1 MDPNAVGDKRLQR
14 SRAILGQLVLGRA
27 AEVAFEEIYVTEMG
41 SEEFELRDHRT
52 SRSGTDYRV
61 HNGGG
66 RPLYRLNIK
75 FHGSQF
81 QRGPELVSLPALDC
95 FALATYKIKN
105 ALDKQDEEHLPYIF
119 AIVGVPHLTGA
130 AVSRRVPDALG
141 VAAAIVAEAPGM
153 SRARDFEDEVVRF
166 LVESGSP
173 VFTDT
178 LGEIRQAN
186 WYVLSA
192 RRAFSLLREHLFE
205 RVYALRVRGFAQQ
218 FRGAELDMHFSLSKD
233 LTPLREFFRVLRD
246 EGQTK
251 VAGLLERGSM

>member
-1 MDPNAVGDKRLQR
+1 M
-14 SRAILGQLVLGRA
+14 
-27 AEVAFEEIYVTEMG
+27 
-41 SEEFELRDHRT
+41 
-52 SRSGTDYRV
+52 

-81 QRGPELVSLPALDC
+81 KRAPELVGLGATDT

-130 AVSRRVPDALG
+130 VVAQRLPEALG
-141 VAAAIVAEAPGM
+141 EAAAIIAEAPGM
-153 SRARDFEDEVVRF
+153 TRARDFEDEVVRH
-166 LVESGSP
+166 LVDANSP
-173 VFTDT
+173 VFTET
-178 LGEIRQAN
+178 LREIEHAQ

-192 RRAFSLLREHLFE
+192 RRAFALLREHLFE

-218 FRGAELDMHFSLSKD
+218 FRGAELDMHFSLSRD
-233 LTPLREFFRVLRD
+233 LTPLAEFFRALRD